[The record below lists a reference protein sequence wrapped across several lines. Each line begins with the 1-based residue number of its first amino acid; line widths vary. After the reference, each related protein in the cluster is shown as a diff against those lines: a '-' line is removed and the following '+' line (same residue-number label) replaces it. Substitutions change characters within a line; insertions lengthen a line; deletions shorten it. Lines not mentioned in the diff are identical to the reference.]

1 MVTPTDVIVGPSNTE
16 SSLRPN
22 GGPPWQVAPGRPVR
36 RSGDFAR
43 LGPHGPIEPNPT
55 RWPGPPEHRAY
66 SGTPGPKRAPGSLAV
81 DPHEFRIRASEETP
95 VTSLQANAVEAPEYQ
110 TRAVEQPARLTVAA
124 TADPVVKE
132 ARSIRTQFS
141 LNRHHVR
148 SSQAGSETRFY
159 GGLVGL
165 FVVHLTIWLA
175 LWSVVPALA
184 FGWSP
189 LVLTS
194 DSMAPTLR
202 TGDVVIAAPH
212 DGSVL
217 GAGTV
222 VLFDDPA
229 GTGQVTHRI
238 MSVGEDGTYITRGDA
253 NRLQDSTPLPAEDV
267 VGVGRIL
274 VPLIGSPLVWWWT
287 GTWWKVALWLAGT
300 VLCVWLSRYAL
311 LPAFTPWGQ
320 QSDAT

>member
-1 MVTPTDVIVGPSNTE
+1 M
-16 SSLRPN
+16 
-22 GGPPWQVAPGRPVR
+22 
-36 RSGDFAR
+36 
-43 LGPHGPIEPNPT
+43 
-55 RWPGPPEHRAY
+55 
-66 SGTPGPKRAPGSLAV
+66 PGPKRAPRSLGG
-81 DPHEFRIRASEETP
+81 DLHELRTRPSEEIP
-95 VTSLQANAVEAPEYQ
+95 VPSLQAAAVEAPETH
-110 TRAVEQPARLTVAA
+110 TRIAGQQRRSTAAV
-124 TADPVVKE
+124 TADPVVQE
-132 ARSIRTQFS
+132 AQTIRTQFS
-141 LNRHHVR
+141 LHRPAPW
-148 SSQAGSETRFY
+148 SSQAGREARFY

-165 FVVHLTIWLA
+165 FVVHVTIWLA

-217 GAGTV
+217 GPGTV
-222 VLFDDPA
+222 VLFDNAA

-238 MSVGEDGTYITRGDA
+238 VSVGEDGTYITRGDA
-253 NRLQDSTPLPAEDV
+253 NRLQDSTPLPAENV

-287 GTWWKVALWLAGT
+287 GTWWKVALWLAGI
-300 VLCVWLSRYAL
+300 VFCLWLARYAL
-311 LPAFTPWGQ
+311 FPAFAPWGPQ
-320 QSDAT
+320 PEAT

>member
-1 MVTPTDVIVGPSNTE
+1 MAQKP
-16 SSLRPN
+16 RP
-22 GGPPWQVAPGRPVR
+22 A
-36 RSGDFAR
+36 
-43 LGPHGPIEPNPT
+43 
-55 RWPGPPEHRAY
+55 
-66 SGTPGPKRAPGSLAV
+66 
-81 DPHEFRIRASEETP
+81 
-95 VTSLQANAVEAPEYQ
+95 
-110 TRAVEQPARLTVAA
+110 VAA
-124 TADPVVKE
+124 TADPVAKE
-132 ARSIRTQFS
+132 APSIRTQFS
-141 LNRHHVR
+141 FNRPRVR
-148 SSQAGSETRFY
+148 SSQAGGEARFY

-165 FVVHLTIWLA
+165 FVVHVTIWLA

-212 DGSVL
+212 DGTVL

-229 GTGQVTHRI
+229 GTGPVTHRI

-287 GTWWKVALWLAGT
+287 GTWWKVALGLAGI
-300 VLCVWLSRYAL
+300 VFALWMSRYAL
-311 LPAFTPWGQ
+311 VPTSAPPGTQPE
-320 QSDAT
+320 AT